1 MITISQNT
9 IPSGGGL
16 VTITLTKSDYLAW
29 TSVNIES
36 VSWCRVHSSSALN
49 ILEWQMEIEFEQNS
63 SSSPRTLTIDVTTE
77 AESASFVLTQAA
89 EIAQPEAFVDTITP
103 TGNISA
109 SGGNLTVDV
118 RAENGVDRLTSA
130 SVAVGGN
137 YVTLVSTTHGI
148 STVQGTV
155 TRFVFA
161 FAANNTT
168 SSRIATL
175 SFTVSNGRDT
185 DTVSITKTQ
194 QGTSLAANLV
204 AVTPA
209 GNINAAGG
217 TLTLDVEAVN
227 GNDSLTYATIM
238 GGGAFMTLASTTHG
252 VSSEGVTVTRFVF
265 NFAQNMGNSARKA
278 TIKVYVSDGTN
289 TAFISVT
296 KTQDG
301 AQVLPPSALI
311 TSETPSGSVSALG
324 GLVTY
329 EVNADRGDDSLTSA
343 TITSGASFVE
353 LLSTEHGIIS
363 GGYLITRFVFRVA
376 ANDTSEA
383 RSFAVRF
390 DVSDGTLTASTGVSK
405 NQDAGVTE
413 LEIQEPNYSVLP
425 WYHTLEEQNS
435 YKWWV
440 YGKIYPLFT
449 PAGYMLPFQIIRRHR
464 ESTTIP
470 LFEVYTD
477 KGVLVG
483 DFTAAINNAGIAVK
497 QFSDYDV
504 IVFPARLPLFNGMAN
519 GRYYGKISDGA
530 EVWYSEVFTVV
541 NDIEP
546 YLKIEWWDNEDFI
559 TDGGTVVYTEPAFH
573 NIIYLD
579 SDIAKPEYI
588 FEEEGETRDGYFFP
602 SKQISEKR
610 YRFSFLAPEYLL
622 DVMRLIRMADYVYIW
637 YRGKRYAADT
647 FLITPEWEDEGDIA
661 VVDAEFETATVAKKL
676 GLGYTRGQ
684 QGDYND
690 DYNED
695 YLN

>member
-9 IPSGGGL
+9 IPSSGGL
-16 VTITLTKSDYLAW
+16 GTITLTKSDYLAW

-49 ILEWQMEIEFEQNS
+49 ILEWEMEIEFEENS
-63 SSSPRTLTIDVTTE
+63 SSSPRTLAIDVATE

-103 TGNISA
+103 SGDISA

-118 RAENGVDRLTSA
+118 RAENGTDSLTSA

-137 YVTLVSTTHGI
+137 YVTLASTTHGI

-155 TRFVFA
+155 TRFVFT

-168 SSRIATL
+168 SSRTATL

-194 QGTSLAANLV
+194 QGTSLAANVV
-204 AVTPA
+204 AVVPA

-227 GNDSLTYATIM
+227 GNDSLTSAVIET
-238 GGGAFMTLASTTHG
+238 GGAFVTLASTTHG
-252 VSSEGVTVTRFVF
+252 VSSGGVTVTRFVF
-265 NFAQNMGNSARKA
+265 NFAQNTGNSARSA
-278 TIKVYVSDGTN
+278 TIRVNVSDGTN
-289 TAFISVT
+289 TASVSVS
-296 KTQDG
+296 KSQDG
-301 AQVLPPSALI
+301 AEVLPPSAVI
-311 TSETPSGSVSALG
+311 TSETPTGSVPALG

-329 EVNADRGDDSLTSA
+329 EVNVDRGDDSLTTA

-363 GGYLITRFVFRVA
+363 GGYLVTRFVFRVA

-383 RSFAVRF
+383 RSFVVRF
-390 DVSDGTLTASTGVSK
+390 DVSNGTQTASTGASK

-464 ESTTIP
+464 ESTTIT

-483 DFTAAINNAGIAVK
+483 DFTAAINNAGIAIK

-504 IVFPARLPLFNGMAN
+504 IVFPARLPLFGGMDN

-530 EVWYSEVFTVV
+530 EVWYSEIFTVV

-546 YLKIEWWDNEDFI
+546 YLRIEWWDNEDFI
-559 TDGGTVVYTEPAFH
+559 TDGGTVVYAEPTFH
-573 NIIYLD
+573 NILYLD

-637 YRGKRYAADT
+637 YRGTRYAADT

-661 VVDAEFETATVAKKL
+661 TVDAEFETATVAKKL

-684 QGDYND
+684 QGDYNE
-690 DYNED
+690 DYNND

>member
-9 IPSGGGL
+9 IPASGGL

-29 TSVNIES
+29 TSVDIES
-36 VSWCRVHSSSALN
+36 VSWCGVHSSSALN
-49 ILEWQMEIEFEQNS
+49 VLEWEMEIEFEENR

-89 EIAQPEAFVDTITP
+89 EIVQPEAFVDTVTP
-103 TGNISA
+103 AGNISA

-118 RAENGVDRLTSA
+118 RAENGADSLTSA

-148 STVQGTV
+148 STVLGTV

-168 SSRIATL
+168 SSRTATL

-204 AVTPA
+204 AVTPT

-227 GNDSLTYATIM
+227 GDDSLTYATIM

-265 NFAQNMGNSARKA
+265 NFAQNTGNSARNA
-278 TIKVYVSDGTN
+278 TIRVNVSDGTN

-301 AQVLPPSALI
+301 AEVLPPSALI
-311 TSETPSGSVSALG
+311 VNETPSGSVPALG

-390 DVSDGTLTASTGVSK
+390 DVSNGTQTASTGVSK

-413 LEIQEPNYSVLP
+413 LDIQEPNYSVLP

-449 PAGYMLPFQIIRRHR
+449 QAGYMLPFQIIRRHR
-464 ESTTIP
+464 ESTTIT

-504 IVFPARLPLFNGMAN
+504 IVFPARLPLFGGMAN

>member
-1 MITISQNT
+1 MIAINIST
-9 IPSGGGL
+9 FPASGGEF
-16 VTITLTKSDYLAW
+16 TIKITKSDYLLW
-29 TSVNIES
+29 SSVMPET
-36 VSWCRVHSSSALN
+36 VSWVNVIFSEQISATEWEIVVDVDENTSAATRVWSISVETEVEQKNFN
-49 ILEWQMEIEFEQNS
+49 I
-63 SSSPRTLTIDVTTE
+63 
-77 AESASFVLTQAA
+77 TQAA
-89 EIAQPEAFVDTITP
+89 EIVQPEAFVDTVTP
-103 TGNISA
+103 AGNISA

-118 RAENGVDRLTSA
+118 RAENGVDSLTSV

-168 SSRIATL
+168 SSRTATL

-227 GNDSLTYATIM
+227 GDDSLTYATIM
-238 GGGAFMTLASTTHG
+238 EGGAFMTLASTTHG
-252 VSSEGVTVTRFVF
+252 VSSGGVTVTRFVF
-265 NFAQNMGNSARKA
+265 NFAQNTGNSARNA
-278 TIKVYVSDGTN
+278 TIRVNVSDGTN

-301 AQVLPPSALI
+301 EEVLPPSALI
-311 TSETPSGSVSALG
+311 INETPSGSVPALG

-390 DVSDGTLTASTGVSK
+390 DVSNGTQTASTGASK

-464 ESTTIP
+464 ESTTIT

-483 DFTAAINNAGIAVK
+483 DFTAAINNAGIAIK

-504 IVFPARLPLFNGMAN
+504 IVFPARLPQFGGMAN

-676 GLGYTRGQ
+676 GLGYTRGP